1 MTASLVLLAAGLATP
16 PSPVPDGKTFD
27 ALTYTFGG
35 GGGFGAGGSLAI
47 KADGKV
53 TYFYSSAPHTGS
65 GGRVVKKDWTI
76 TKDEKTE
83 LFAKLVAAGLLD
95 MPAAHA
101 VVLGGGGF
109 QVSSGKW
116 TLSLGGANVPDKVL
130 DALRPLLAKADDK
143 TWPPSPVKAAK
154 PEPVVFQS
162 FGYTLVPKANGRPI
176 SLYVTRAGG
185 VQYRRVA
192 AADAPD
198 GKYYAVEKDWKL
210 TAKEAES
217 LFDALAADGLFDL
230 DDAGAAMY
238 PSHTVT
244 AHAGRWSATFA
255 PKELPAKVTKHLL
268 PLLKKADADYWK

>member
-1 MTASLVLLAAGLATP
+1 MTAPLVLLAAALAAP
-16 PSPVPDGKTFD
+16 PNPVPDGKTFD

-47 KADGKV
+47 SADGKV

-76 TKDEKTE
+76 TKDEKAE
-83 LFAKLVAAGLLD
+83 LFGKLVAAGLLD
-95 MPAAHA
+95 LPPAHGAA
-101 VVLGGGGF
+101 FFGGF
-109 QVSSGKW
+109 RVSSGKW
-116 TLSLGGANVPDKVL
+116 NLSLGGANVPDKVL
-130 DALRPLLAKADDK
+130 DALRPLLTKADAG
-143 TWPPSPVKAAK
+143 TWAEKPAKPK

-162 FGYTLVPKANGRPI
+162 FGYTLVPKANGRPV

-210 TAKEAES
+210 TAKEADA

-230 DDAGAAMY
+230 DDEGAAMY

-244 AHAGRWSATFA
+244 AHAGRWSASFA

-268 PLLKKADADYWK
+268 PLLKKADPDYWK

>member
-1 MTASLVLLAAGLATP
+1 VTTALVLLAAALAAP
-16 PSPVPDGKTFD
+16 PNAVPDGKTFD

-35 GGGFGAGGSLAI
+35 GGGFGAGGTLTIA
-47 KADGKV
+47 ADGKV
-53 TYFYSSAPHTGS
+53 NYFFSSAPHTGS
-65 GGRVVKKDWTI
+65 GGRVVQKEWTI
-76 TKDEKTE
+76 TKDEKAA
-83 LFAKLVAAGLLD
+83 LFGKLVDAGLLD
-95 MPAAHA
+95 LPTGHGVMFA
-101 VVLGGGGF
+101 GGF

-116 TLSLGGANVPDKVL
+116 KLALGGAKVPDKIVEL
-130 DALRPLLAKADDK
+130 LAPLLLKADAG
-143 TWPPSPVKAAK
+143 TWVEKPAKAK

-192 AADAPD
+192 APDAPD

-210 TAKEAES
+210 TGKDAEA
-217 LFDALAADGLFDL
+217 LFDALATDGLFDL

-244 AHAGRWSATFA
+244 AHAGRWSASFA
-255 PKELPAKVTKHLL
+255 PKELPAKVMKRLL
-268 PLLKKADADYWK
+268 PLLKEADPDQWK